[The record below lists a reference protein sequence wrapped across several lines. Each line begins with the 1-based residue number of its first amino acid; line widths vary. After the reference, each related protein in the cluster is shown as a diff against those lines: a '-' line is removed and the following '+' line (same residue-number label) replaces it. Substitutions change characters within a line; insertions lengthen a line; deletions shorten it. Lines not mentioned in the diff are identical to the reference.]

1 MGFVD
6 GLPVGMGV
14 VARPRNEAGLVRAMG
29 QLERVFGL
37 NDLRPTFIR

>member
-1 MGFVD
+1 
-6 GLPVGMGV
+6 MGV